1 MRVGGL
7 GGKGEAMEFLLNQRY
22 LATLF
27 RLFGRLCAPPVAHP
41 VEALIIN
48 LLRTHPHTPF
58 MRAARANQWVI
69 HGGELGGEDL
79 ERAAWSV
86 MRHAVHSLL
95 DLNYIVHRPEALAR
109 LLPLT
114 PRVQALINRSQE
126 GREGLMVVLPHV
138 SNFDLALMATAQR
151 GLRARLLTL
160 ATPSIS
166 QKIQN
171 RQRAHSGLEVSPIS
185 PAVVQQ
191 GVEYMRRGGVVI
203 TAVDR
208 PVPGKE
214 RTLDFFGHP
223 APLPVGHVRMAMA
236 ADVPVVVIAI
246 SMLLDGSYRLRV
258 SDPLPMTSGPD
269 RVEAVRQNAQRV
281 LQVLEPYIRRTPRQ
295 WLMFHPVWPTLPVP
309 KDL

>member
-1 MRVGGL
+1 MQ
-7 GGKGEAMEFLLNQRY
+7 FLLDQRY

-41 VEALIIN
+41 AEALIVN
-48 LLRTHPHTPF
+48 LLRTYPQTALF
-58 MRAARANQWVI
+58 RAARANQWVV
-69 HGGELGGEDL
+69 HGGELVGEEL

-86 MRHAVHSLL
+86 MRHAVHSIL
-95 DLNYIVHRPEALAR
+95 DLNYIVHRPETLAR

-114 PRVQALINRSQE
+114 ARVQALIDRSQE
-126 GREGLMVVLPHV
+126 GREGLMIVLPHV

-151 GLRARLLTL
+151 GLQAQLLTL
-160 ATPSIS
+160 ATPTII

-171 RQRAHSGLEVSPIS
+171 RQRAHSGLAVTPIS
-185 PAVVQQ
+185 PAVVEH
-191 GVEYMRRGGVVI
+191 GVEYMRHGGVLI

-208 PVPGKE
+208 PVPGKG

-236 ADVPVVVIAI
+236 AEVPVVVMAI
-246 SMLLDGSYRLRV
+246 SMLLDGTYRLRV
-258 SDPLPMTSGPD
+258 SEPIPMVSCPD

-281 LQVLEPYIRRTPRQ
+281 LEVLESYIRRTPRQ
-295 WLMFHPVWPTLPVP
+295 WLMFHPVWPTLHPP
-309 KDL
+309 EGCTRRR

>member
-1 MRVGGL
+1 
-7 GGKGEAMEFLLNQRY
+7 MEFLLNQRY
-22 LATLF
+22 LSTLF

-41 VEALIIN
+41 AEALIIN
-48 LLRTHPHTPF
+48 LLKMHPRAPF
-58 MRAARANQWVI
+58 IRAARANQWVI
-69 HGGELGGEDL
+69 HGGELGGEEL

-86 MRHAVHSLL
+86 MRHAVHSVL
-95 DLNYIVHRPEALAR
+95 DLNYIVNRPDALAR

-114 PRVQALINRSQE
+114 PRVQALIERSQE
-126 GREGLMVVLPHV
+126 GREGLMVVLPHL

-160 ATPSIS
+160 ATPGIS

-185 PAVVQQ
+185 PAVVRR
-191 GVEYMRRGGVVI
+191 GVEYMRHGGVVI

-223 APLPVGHVRMAMA
+223 APLPAGHVRMAMA
-236 ADVPVVVIAI
+236 AGVPVVVIAI
-246 SMLLDGSYRLRV
+246 SMRLDGAYRLRV
-258 SDPLPMTSGPD
+258 SDPIPMISGPD
-269 RVEAVRQNAQRV
+269 GVEAVRNNAQRV
-281 LQVLEPYIRRTPRQ
+281 LEVLESYIRRTPRQ
-295 WLMFHPVWPTLPVP
+295 WLMFHPVWPTLHGP
-309 KDL
+309 KGLR

>member
-1 MRVGGL
+1 
-7 GGKGEAMEFLLNQRY
+7 MEFLLNQRY

-27 RLFGRLCAPPVAHP
+27 QLFGRLCAPPVAHP
-41 VEALIIN
+41 AEALIIN
-48 LLRTHPHTPF
+48 LLRTHPHLPLI
-58 MRAARANQWVI
+58 RAARANQWVI
-69 HGGELGGEDL
+69 HGGELVGEEL

-86 MRHAVHSLL
+86 MRHAVHSVL

-114 PRVQALINRSQE
+114 PRVQALIDRSQE
-126 GREGLMVVLPHV
+126 GREGLMIVLPHV

-160 ATPSIS
+160 ATPNII

-185 PAVVQQ
+185 PAVVER
-191 GVEYMRRGGVVI
+191 GVEHMRHGGMVI

-208 PVPGKE
+208 PVPGKG

-223 APLPVGHVRMAMA
+223 APLPAGHVRMAMA
-236 ADVPVVVIAI
+236 AGVPIVAIAI
-246 SMLLDGSYRLRV
+246 SMRLDGTYRLRV
-258 SDPLPMTSGPD
+258 SEPISMVSCPD
-269 RVEAVRQNAQRV
+269 RVEAVRNNAQRV
-281 LQVLEPYIRRTPRQ
+281 LEVLESYIRRTPRQ

-309 KDL
+309 EGYIN